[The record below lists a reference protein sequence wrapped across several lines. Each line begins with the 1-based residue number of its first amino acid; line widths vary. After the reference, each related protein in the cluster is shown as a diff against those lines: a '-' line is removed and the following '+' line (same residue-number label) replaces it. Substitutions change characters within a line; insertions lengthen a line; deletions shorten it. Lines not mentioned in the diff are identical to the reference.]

1 MNTSNNRAARATR
14 IDALA
19 NDIIADAKAR
29 EVERRRLA
37 DEGMEK
43 IRRHF
48 ASGSKS
54 EVRSTWNR

>member
-1 MNTSNNRAARATR
+1 MIKKTHDTAR

-19 NDIIADAKAR
+19 SQIIEDARTR
-29 EVERRRLA
+29 EMERRRLA
-37 DEGMEK
+37 DEGMEN

-54 EVRSTWNR
+54 ERGATWNR

>member
-1 MNTSNNRAARATR
+1 MNEKTHAARAAR

-19 NDIIADAKAR
+19 NEIIEDAKTR
-29 EVERRRLA
+29 EAKRRRLA

-54 EVRSTWNR
+54 EGRSEWKP

>member
-1 MNTSNNRAARATR
+1 MNEKTHDARAAR

-19 NDIIADAKAR
+19 HDIIADAKAR
-29 EVERRRLA
+29 ELERSRLA

-48 ASGSKS
+48 ASGSKL
-54 EVRSTWNR
+54 EVRSTWKH

>member
-1 MNTSNNRAARATR
+1 MNKKTHDMTR

-19 NDIIADAKAR
+19 NEIIEDAKTR
-29 EVERRRLA
+29 EAERRRLA
-37 DEGMEK
+37 DEGIKK

-54 EVRSTWNR
+54 EGGSTWKH

>member
-1 MNTSNNRAARATR
+1 MNEKIHDARAAR

-29 EVERRRLA
+29 ELERRRLA

-54 EVRSTWNR
+54 EGGSTWNR